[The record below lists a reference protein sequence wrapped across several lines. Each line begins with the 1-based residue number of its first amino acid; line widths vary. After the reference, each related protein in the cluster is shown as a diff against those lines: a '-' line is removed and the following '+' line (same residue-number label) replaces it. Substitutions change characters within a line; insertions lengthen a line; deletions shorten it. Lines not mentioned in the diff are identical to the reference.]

1 LRRKILEAGTNALG
15 RHLPGYSVLGAADRF
30 ADWIAAAED
39 CAMSAG
45 KMAPI
50 PAIPTHAIVDTA
62 PNLARQRLLHRLG
75 IFCGLAAA
83 LWLAGAEVPTKLV
96 TVAVSP
102 VVISFMMVF
111 GAFISRWSLPAL
123 VRGTGDTFRDARQVP
138 HLVVWG
144 VMAGCLW
151 AVGNTLTIFAV
162 RDIGLSLAFPLWNS
176 NSLIGILWG
185 TLLFKELHGSGW
197 IQKAG
202 VVGGALVIF
211 IGAILISAASTS
223 EASHGNA
230 LHGIAAAVGAGLMFG
245 SMYIPYRKAYIT
257 GMNPLTFLT
266 FFTFGEMTMMTAVAL
281 LFTGG
286 VTPFWHE
293 LVANRSILLWPMLG
307 GFMWVVG
314 DLFQNYAAKYV
325 GISRGIPLSNTNQ
338 LWGLLLGLLVFRELR
353 GLTVNIYAEVIGGSV
368 MMALGALAIST
379 CTASAGEYA
388 SLRRAARRETELY
401 GIDPEYVSTRMEGN
415 DASAGKARRTWAD
428 WLLVAVATLVFV
440 GVGALAHAP
449 HMEMQT
455 TWLGLFAAALV
466 AVLAAGGVV
475 LWRVTKFT

>member
-1 LRRKILEAGTNALG
+1 MTKKA
-15 RHLPGYSVLGAADRF
+15 PVL
-30 ADWIAAAED
+30 
-39 CAMSAG
+39 S
-45 KMAPI
+45 
-50 PAIPTHAIVDTA
+50 HAIDST
-62 PNLARQRLLHRLG
+62 PLDQSRQRVLHRLG

-83 LWLAGAEVPTKLV
+83 LWLAGAEAPTKLV

-102 VVISFMMVF
+102 MVISFMMVL
-111 GAFISRWSLPAL
+111 GAFVSRWSLPAL
-123 VRGTGDTFRDARQVP
+123 IRGTGDTFRDARQVP
-138 HLVVWG
+138 HLVLWG

-197 IQKAG
+197 LRKAG
-202 VVGGALVIF
+202 VVGGAVVIF

-223 EASHGNA
+223 EGAHGSA
-230 LHGIAAAVGAGLMFG
+230 PRGIAAAVGAGLMFG

-266 FFTFGEMTMMTAVAL
+266 FFTFGEMTMMTVVAL
-281 LFTGG
+281 VFTGG
-286 VTPFWHE
+286 VGPFWHE
-293 LVANRSILLWPMLG
+293 LVANRAILFWPMLG

-338 LWGLLLGLLVFRELR
+338 LWGLLLGVLVFRELR
-353 GLTVNIYAEVIGGSV
+353 GLSVGTYTEVVAGSV
-368 MMALGALAIST
+368 IMALGALAIST
-379 CTASAGEYA
+379 SSASEGEYA
-388 SLRRAARRETELY
+388 SWKRAADREIELY
-401 GIDPEYVSTRMEGN
+401 GIDPGFVRARAGGHDVN
-415 DASAGKARRTWAD
+415 AGKVRRTWAD
-428 WLLVAVATLVFV
+428 WLMIAAATLVFV
-440 GVGALAHAP
+440 GVGALARTP
-449 HMEMQT
+449 DMEMQT
-455 TWLGLFAAALV
+455 GWLGLFAAVLV
-466 AVLAAGGVV
+466 AVLAAAGVA

>member
-1 LRRKILEAGTNALG
+1 MSRQTIAQN
-15 RHLPGYSVLGAADRF
+15 SVD
-30 ADWIAAAED
+30 
-39 CAMSAG
+39 
-45 KMAPI
+45 
-50 PAIPTHAIVDTA
+50 
-62 PNLARQRLLHRLG
+62 LARQRVLHRLG

-83 LWLAGAEVPTKLV
+83 LWLAGAEAPTKLV

-102 VVISFMMVF
+102 LVISFMMVF
-111 GAFISRWSLPAL
+111 GAFVSRWSLPA
-123 VRGTGDTFRDARQVP
+123 VIRGTGDTFRDARTVP
-138 HLVVWG
+138 HLVLWG
-144 VMAGCLW
+144 IMAGCLW

-197 IQKAG
+197 VRKFG
-202 VVGGALVIF
+202 VIGGAVVIF

-223 EASHGNA
+223 ETAHGSA
-230 LHGIAAAVGAGLMFG
+230 VRGIAAAVGAGLMFG
-245 SMYIPYRKAYIT
+245 SMYIPYRKAYIS

-286 VTPFWHE
+286 VGPFWQQ
-293 LVANRSILLWPMLG
+293 LVANRGILLWPALG

-338 LWGLLLGLLVFRELR
+338 LWGLLLGVLVFRELR
-353 GLTVNIYAEVIGGSV
+353 GLSGNVYAEVIGGSV

-379 CTASAGEYA
+379 SSASEGEYD
-388 SLRRAARRETELY
+388 SSKLAAQREVELY
-401 GIDPEYVSTRMEGN
+401 RIDPEYVRARMGGSDEN
-415 DASAGKARRTWAD
+415 AREIRRSAGD
-428 WLLVAVATLVFV
+428 WVLIT
-440 GVGALAHAP
+440 
-449 HMEMQT
+449 
-455 TWLGLFAAALV
+455 V
-466 AVLAAGGVV
+466 AVLIFIALAMLTRTPHMDIQTGWLWLFVAMLVGVLIAGGVA